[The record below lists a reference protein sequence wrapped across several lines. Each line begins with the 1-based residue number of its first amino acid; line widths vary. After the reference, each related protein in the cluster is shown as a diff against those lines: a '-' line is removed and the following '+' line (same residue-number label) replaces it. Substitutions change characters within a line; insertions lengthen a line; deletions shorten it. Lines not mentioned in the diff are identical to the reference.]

1 MVSEAKHPIKKW
13 MISPKKKLGQ
23 NFLIDTNIIKKMIDA
38 VNVKPNDTVLE
49 IGPGTGIL
57 TRELTKAA
65 KKVFAIELDE
75 DLISALKENLK
86 DFGNVILI
94 NGDVRQFNER
104 QIKPPYKI
112 AANLPF
118 YLTAPIIRKFL
129 ESENPPKEL
138 TLIVQKEVAQRITAK
153 PPQMS
158 LLAVS
163 VQFYAAAKI
172 VSYISRNCFW
182 PSPKVDSAI
191 LKITP
196 KNQLLKKRLAEE
208 FFKIAKAGFSHP
220 RKQLV
225 NNFSSSFFS
234 KNNRG
239 KGRKK
244 IETWFKKCRL
254 DPAQRAETL
263 TVDDWINLARTN
275 PL

>member
-1 MVSEAKHPIKKW
+1 MITAAKYLPKKG
-13 MISPKKKLGQ
+13 IIFPKKKLGQ
-23 NFLIDTNIIKKMIDA
+23 NFLTDANIVRKVIA
-38 VNVKPNDTVLE
+38 AANLKPNDTVLE

-57 TRELTKAA
+57 TCELAKTA
-65 KKVFAIELDE
+65 KKVVAVEFDQ
-75 DLISALKENLK
+75 DLIGALKESLK

-94 NGDVRQFNER
+94 SGDIRRFDER
-104 QIKPPYKI
+104 KIESGYKI

-138 TLIVQKEVAQRITAK
+138 TLIVQKEVAQRIIAK

-163 VQFYAAAKI
+163 VQFYAKPKI
-172 VSYISRNCFW
+172 VSYISKNCFW

-196 KNQLLKKRLAEE
+196 KIQTSEKKLAEV

-220 RKQLV
+220 RKQLI
-225 NNFSSSFFS
+225 NNLSNSFFS
-234 KNNRG
+234 KDNREG
-239 KGRKK
+239 GRKK
-244 IETWFKKCRL
+244 IETWFKKCCL

-263 TVDDWINLARTN
+263 TVGDWINLAKTN